1 VDMAKRMAGRV
12 ALITGA
18 GTGIGAATA
27 RRLVAEGA
35 NVVLCGRRP
44 DPLHEVAA
52 ELGDAGFVA
61 PGDAAR
67 TEDARRVVA
76 DGVQRYGRLDLLVA
90 NAGGHGLGTVGET
103 TDDAWRESLDTN
115 LNSAFVMIREALPHL
130 VARGGSVVVV
140 SSLAGLFAGPGVAGY
155 VTTKHALIGLTR
167 SLARDY
173 GRRGVRV
180 NALCPGW
187 VRTPMADE
195 EMDELGAARGLDRD
209 AAYRLVTRDTPLGR
223 PATPDEI
230 AGIVAFLLSDD
241 SAAMTGSVVTAD
253 SGASATDLPTIAFA
267 DYSAELP

>member
-1 VDMAKRMAGRV
+1 
-12 ALITGA
+12 
-18 GTGIGAATA
+18 
-27 RRLVAEGA
+27 
-35 NVVLCGRRP
+35 
-44 DPLHEVAA
+44 
-52 ELGDAGFVA
+52 
-61 PGDAAR
+61 
-67 TEDARRVVA
+67 
-76 DGVQRYGRLDLLVA
+76 
-90 NAGGHGLGTVGET
+90 
-103 TDDAWRESLDTN
+103 
-115 LNSAFVMIREALPHL
+115 
-130 VARGGSVVVV
+130 
-140 SSLAGLFAGPGVAGY
+140 VAGY

-195 EMDELGAARGLDRD
+195 EMDELGAARGLDRE

-223 PATPDEI
+223 PATPEEI

-267 DYSAELP
+267 DYPQDLP